1 MDFEAVIPERF
12 RCKYDA
18 LNDRWLVLDMWHPQI
33 KNLPKLDESIP
44 EDSPALKII
53 TGTEMSALLGEM
65 QKIGYL
71 DKIIKVPAKESIMSE
86 SDVLAREKAL
96 IERMDT
102 FIDLIS
108 NKEGKKREKKAILNI

>member
-1 MDFEAVIPERF
+1 
-12 RCKYDA
+12 
-18 LNDRWLVLDMWHPQI
+18 MWHPQI